1 MLGYGGPGQTQNLEN
16 NLNDPRS
23 FGIIDHSNSLN
34 NNQLRDEIEK
44 MQINSKYF
52 IPPPE
57 NLMPKSLCNS
67 EPIRS
72 GAPFSFM

>member
-23 FGIIDHSNSLN
+23 FGMIDHSNSLN